1 MQCINSPQELKMTG
15 TAVKLSAAGHEVHR
29 SFLSLSSTV
38 TPPPDRRGRLK
49 NGNPSGDFL
58 AAPRCGARTRA
69 GGCCRQP
76 AMPNGRCR
84 LHGGLSTGPRT
95 AEGRARCAR
104 ARRTH
109 GGYTRE
115 ITNLRR
121 AARAHGRRVHAL
133 AALIR
138 ARPAGHGLLPTNSA
152 NRRHP
157 AAQGRPVGFALGAQS
172 RAAASVPASGP
183 IATGPTRSLAVS
195 AASRLR
201 REPSIPAGHGLL
213 PSFFCLAPLVQRL
226 RRLWT

>member
-1 MQCINSPQELKMTG
+1 M
-15 TAVKLSAAGHEVHR
+15 SAGLDAFDVSVVG
-29 SFLSLSSTV
+29 L
-38 TPPPDRRGRLK
+38 PPDRRGRLN

-76 AMPNGRCR
+76 AMRNGRCR
-84 LHGGLSTGPRT
+84 LHGGISTGPRT

-121 AARAHGRRVHAL
+121 AARAHGRRVQAL
-133 AALIR
+133 FALIR

-157 AAQGRPVGFALGAQS
+157 AAQGHSVGIAPGAQS

-183 IATGPTRSLAVS
+183 IPTDPARSLAVP
-195 AASRLR
+195 AAARLR
-201 REPSIPAGHGLL
+201 PEPSISAGHGLL
-213 PSFFCLAPLVQRL
+213 PSFFRLAPLVQRL